1 MQSNE
6 LLSHWQQL
14 CGTDLGTTEWLT
26 VDQAR
31 IDSFA
36 DTTLDHQVIH
46 IDPDADATKKLGG
59 TIAHGFLSLSLLSYL
74 SSTLTSPHVAGH
86 SILNY
91 GLNRVRFLMPVPSG
105 SDIRL
110 HMKVVQAQEKS
121 QGVLVTYNSELEIRD
136 QDKPAF
142 IAEHLALLLFH

>member
-1 MQSNE
+1 MQSDE

-14 CGTDLGTTEWLT
+14 SGTELGTTEWLT
-26 VDQAR
+26 IDQAR

-46 IDPDADATKKLGG
+46 IDPEAEATKILGG

-86 SILNY
+86 TVLNY

-110 HMKVVQAQEKS
+110 QLKVVQAEEKS
-121 QGVLVTYNSELEIRD
+121 QGVLVTFNSEVEIRD
-136 QDKPAF
+136 RNKPAF
-142 IAEHLALLLFH
+142 VAEQLALILY